1 MLDII
6 EVLSVR
12 SAYDKYRQV
21 IPNHVLSQE
30 AKQIIDDI
38 GNYFDDFKDVE
49 VIDWTRFESWFCFI
63 KHSAYK
69 QAKQD
74 TYKEVFKNLKDFSV
88 STVTE
93 EIVRSFIERDF
104 STKVADLAL
113 KISEG
118 DETDKLQDVRAFV
131 DEYEQTAQIIKAEAD
146 VIHGNIEELL
156 KKVHT
161 SAGSGLDWRMNC
173 LNTSLGPLRK
183 GNFVVIGKRPETGGT
198 TFTASEATFMATQ
211 MPAGKRV
218 MWFNNEEAGETAV
231 KPRIISAALGRSG
244 KDIAAN
250 PALAASDYLALMG
263 GEDKVIVFDPSYL
276 STGYI
281 DKKLKEMFEDVGL
294 IVIDQLWKVHSQV
307 GKQTSDVQRIT
318 NLFNKAREW
327 AKEYA
332 PVIAVHQADGSASN
346 VRYIEMDQLHM
357 SKTGIQGEADAIIT
371 IGKVSEAGYENTRFL
386 NVPKNKLTGG
396 PLSDPAFRHATHEV
410 KIDAEIARFRD

>member
-12 SAYDKYRQV
+12 SAYDKYRKV
-21 IPNHVLSQE
+21 IPDHVLSQE
-30 AKQIIDDI
+30 AKQIIEDI
-38 GNYFDDFKDVE
+38 GDYFDDFKDVE
-49 VIDWTRFESWFCFI
+49 LIDWPRFESWFCFI
-63 KHSAYK
+63 KHSSYK
-69 QAKQD
+69 QNKQD
-74 TYKEVFKNLKDFSV
+74 IYKEIFKNLNEFV
-88 STVTE
+88 TTEVTE
-93 EIVRSFIERDF
+93 EIIRSFIERDY
-104 STKVADLAL
+104 STKIADIAL

-118 DETDKLQDVRAFV
+118 EETDKLQDVRGFV
-131 DEYEQTAQIIKAEAD
+131 DEYERTAQIIKDEAD
-146 VIHGNIEELL
+146 VIHGDIEQLL
-156 KKVHT
+156 TDVTT
-161 SAGSGLDWRMNC
+161 SAGDGFDWRMNC

-183 GNFVVIGKRPETGGT
+183 GNFIVVGKRPETGGT
-198 TFTASEATFMATQ
+198 TFTASEITHMASQ
-211 MPAGKRV
+211 MPEGKRI
-218 MWFNNEEAGETAV
+218 MWFNNEEAGRTAV
-231 KPRIISAALGRSG
+231 KPRIISAAIGRSSKDIG
-244 KDIAAN
+244 KD
-250 PALAASDYLALMG
+250 PAKAASDYLASMG

-281 DKKLKEMFEDVGL
+281 DKKLKEMHDDVGL
-294 IVIDQLWKVHSQV
+294 IVIDQLWKVHSQY

-371 IGKVSEAGYENTRFL
+371 IGKTNEAGYENTRFI

-396 PLSDPAFRHATHEV
+396 PMSDQAFRHATWEV